1 MIIDCSVKRT
11 MSHLMDLNQLL
22 VFAKVAENQSF
33 TKAAQELGMEKST
46 VSTKVS
52 QLEKRLGTRLLN
64 RTTRLV
70 TLTEAG
76 QGYYQFCRQMVE
88 SASEADHFA
97 ETFTKQP
104 QGVLRISVPMDFG
117 QLLVKQLIRPF
128 MQTYPNI
135 KIDLCV
141 IDREVNL
148 IAERF
153 DLALRIGPGTLKD
166 SNLVGKKLFDIQMA
180 MFASPAF
187 LNEHG
192 EPHNLSD
199 LQHYPFIIFSK
210 EQESVFQ
217 FDRFF
222 NTDNIEYINGNL
234 KINDILT
241 CKEAAMAGLGISI
254 LPVEVVQDEVAANKL
269 KQIVQ
274 ESNLQLMTLF
284 AVYPSRHWIPSK
296 LKVFL
301 EFLEKWKR

>member
-1 MIIDCSVKRT
+1 MAQF
-11 MSHLMDLNQLL
+11 MDLNQLL

-52 QLEKRLGTRLLN
+52 LLEKRLGTRLLN

-97 ETFTKQP
+97 ETFTNQP

-117 QLLVKQLIRPF
+117 QLLVQQLIKPF
-128 MQTYPNI
+128 MQAYPNV
-135 KIDLCV
+135 KVDLCV

-180 MFASPAF
+180 MFASPDF
-187 LNEHG
+187 LSEHG

-210 EQESVFQ
+210 EHESVFQ

-222 NTDNIEYINGNL
+222 NADNIEDINGNL
-234 KINDILT
+234 KINDMLT

-254 LPVEVVQDEVAANKL
+254 LPVEVVQDEVATNKL
-269 KQIVQ
+269 KQIIP

>member
-1 MIIDCSVKRT
+1 MGQ
-11 MSHLMDLNQLL
+11 LMDLNQLL

-76 QGYYQFCRQMVE
+76 EGYYQFCRQIVE

-104 QGVLRISVPMDFG
+104 QGVLRISVSMDFG
-117 QLLVKQLIRPF
+117 QLLVQQLIKPF
-128 MQTYPNI
+128 MQSYPNV
-135 KIDLCV
+135 KIDLSV

-153 DLALRIGPGTLKD
+153 DLALRIGSGTLKD
-166 SNLVGKKLFDIQMA
+166 SNLVAKKLFDIQMA
-180 MFASPAF
+180 MFASPDF
-187 LNEHG
+187 LSEHG
-192 EPHNLSD
+192 EPYALSD
-199 LQHYPFIIFSK
+199 LQSYPFIIFSK
-210 EQESVFQ
+210 AQESVFQ
-217 FDRFF
+217 FDRFLNSDKF
-222 NTDNIEYINGNL
+222 EHINGNL
-234 KINDILT
+234 KINDILA
-241 CKEAAMAGLGISI
+241 CKEAALAGLGISV
-254 LPVEVVQDEVAANKL
+254 LPVEIVQKEVKANKL
-269 KQIVQ
+269 KQVLP
-274 ESNLQLMTLF
+274 ECNLQLMTLF
-284 AVYPSRHWIPSK
+284 AVYPSRQWIPSK